1 MMNPS
6 SPENIK
12 GSAKEANRMINKGVN
27 YDYAFFYNLIMM
39 LQEKFIT
46 MYSLWVLPLNFVT
59 MIQLAVPHSDCQV

>member
-12 GSAKEANRMINKGVN
+12 GKAAEANRTINKGVK
-27 YDYAFFYNLIMM
+27 YDYAFFYNLILM

-59 MIQLAVPHSDCQV
+59 MIKLAVPHSDCQV